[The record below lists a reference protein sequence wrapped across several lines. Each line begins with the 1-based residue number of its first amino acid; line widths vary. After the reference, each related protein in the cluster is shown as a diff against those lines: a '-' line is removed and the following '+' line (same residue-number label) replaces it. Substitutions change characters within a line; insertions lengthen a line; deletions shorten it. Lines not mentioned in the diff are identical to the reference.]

1 MKTNKLSIK
10 PQSTIETCLSM
21 CLIAL
26 LEHKGITIEENAE
39 INILIDGLK
48 FTKFDYSTG
57 HLVYVCNKY
66 PVQITQYIENTF
78 FYHLLSKYPYP
89 ENMQLVNQKIN
100 KYFIEKNKQHLPCIL
115 YIDQSYLTEVK
126 GVRISH
132 FVILEKFGKIS
143 ATILDPWDGK
153 RKNISTKFL
162 MHSIQSLR
170 NNLKISPKLI
180 VLASL
185 GA

>member
-1 MKTNKLSIK
+1 MRTNKLLIK

-26 LEHKGITIEENAE
+26 LEYQGIVMEENAE
-39 INILIDGLK
+39 MNILIGGLK

-57 HLVYVCNKY
+57 HLVYICAKY
-66 PVQITQYIENTF
+66 PIQAIQYIEYPLF
-78 FYHLLSKYPYP
+78 HSFLSKYDYP
-89 ENMQLVNQKIN
+89 KNMQLVNQKID
-100 KYFIEKNKQHLPCIL
+100 KRFIEKNKQYLPFIL
-115 YIDQSYLTEVK
+115 YIDQSHLTGTA
-126 GVRISH
+126 GVRTSH

-153 RKNISTKFL
+153 RKNISTKLL
-162 MHSIQSLR
+162 MRSIQSLR
-170 NNLKISPKLI
+170 NTLRISPKLI